1 MCGLIGYFQT
11 DKEYFTTKNISKFNN
26 LLSKLDCRGPDN
38 KEYFI
43 DNEKKFYLGHTRL
56 SIIDLSK
63 YSNQPISSINKDLIM
78 VFNGEIYNHGELYD
92 RIANLNLSEDVRKSD
107 TRTLLEHI
115 SCFGLSETLKIVN
128 GMFAIG
134 LYDFKKKKLYL
145 ARDHWGK
152 KPIYYFFNEEKIF
165 FSSTISPII
174 ESKIISNTINKF
186 ALNEYFQQGFIV
198 GHEGS
203 IINGVKQ
210 LKPNSIIEFDLSKK
224 KMIKSNE
231 KLIIEKTNSEKQFF
245 NINHLENKIIK
256 SVDLRLQSDVNTGLL
271 LSSGIDSSLIASI
284 SSKIDKN
291 INSFSVGF
299 DHIYKNDDETEIASD
314 ISKKLGIKNHK
325 LVLDKKDIL
334 KFINNIEYAFDE
346 PFADSSQI
354 PSMMVFSKISNFAK
368 VAITGDG
375 GDEIFYGYNRYKYYN
390 YWNKGFKFMKPIL
403 KLLDNSTVKNILYKK
418 INYKSI
424 NQIEKFINIFITESS
439 VKYSDFTRLSF
450 NNSIVDL
457 PNEIKNN
464 TTQIL
469 ENLEDLRNCDIEN
482 YMAYDILTKVD
493 RSSMYYSVEARSPL
507 LDINIFNYL
516 KNSSIDQNINL
527 FNNKILLKKI
537 LKKYLPNHLIN
548 KSKKGFSIPLDKIL
562 LNEVKKNYFDCYFY
576 VKKNKL
582 INNLNRANVEKY
594 TNLFFIKQDY
604 RYTSI
609 VWAFFVYFKWLIKY
623 EKFLDID

>member
-537 LKKYLPNHLIN
+537 LKKYLPNNLIN
-548 KSKKGFSIPLDKIL
+548 KTKKGFSIPLDKIL

>member
-11 DKEYFTTKNISKFNN
+11 DKEYFNTKNISKFNK

-38 KEYFI
+38 KEYFV
-43 DNEKKFYLGHTRL
+43 DTEKKFYLGHTRL
-56 SIIDLSK
+56 SIMDLSQH
-63 YSNQPISSINKDLIM
+63 SNQPISSLNKDLVM
-78 VFNGEIYNHGELYD
+78 VFNGEIYNHSELYD
-92 RIANLNLSEDVRKSD
+92 RIANLNLPEDVQKSD

-115 SCFGLSETLKIVN
+115 YYFGLSETLKIVN

-134 LYDFKKKKLYL
+134 LYDFKKKKLHL
-145 ARDHWGK
+145 ARDYWGK
-152 KPIYYFFNEEKIF
+152 KPIYYFFNNEKIF

-174 ESKIISNTINKF
+174 ESKIISNTINTF
-186 ALNEYFQQGFIV
+186 ALNEYFQQGFII

-224 KMIKSNE
+224 TMIKSNE
-231 KLIIEKTNSEKQFF
+231 KLIIEKKNSEKKLF
-245 NINHLENKIIK
+245 NINHLEDKIIK

-291 INSFSVGF
+291 ITSFSVGF
-299 DHIYKNDDETEIASD
+299 DRVYKNEDETEIASD

-334 KFINNIEYAFDE
+334 NFINNIEHAFDE

-390 YWNKGFKFMKPIL
+390 YWNKGLKFMKPIL
-403 KLLDNSTVKNILYKK
+403 KVLNNSTLKNILYKK

-424 NQIEKFINIFITESS
+424 NQIEKFINIFITENS

-457 PNEIKNN
+457 SNEIKNN
-464 TTQIL
+464 SIKIL

-516 KNSSIDQNINL
+516 KNTSIDHNINL
-527 FNNKILLKKI
+527 FNSKILLKKI

-562 LNEVKKNYFDCYFY
+562 LNEVKKNYFDCYHY

-594 TNLFFIKQDY
+594 TNLFFTKKDY

-609 VWAFFVYFKWLIKY
+609 VWAFFIYFKWVIKY

>member
-493 RSSMYYSVEARSPL
+493 RSSMYYSVEARSPF

-594 TNLFFIKQDY
+594 TNLFFTKQDY

>member
-115 SCFGLSETLKIVN
+115 SCFGLLETLKIVN

-152 KPIYYFFNEEKIF
+152 KPIYYFFNDEKIF

-403 KLLDNSTVKNILYKK
+403 KLLDNSTLKNILYKK

-424 NQIEKFINIFITESS
+424 NQIEKFINIFITESP

-469 ENLEDLRNCDIEN
+469 ENLDDLRNCDIEN

-493 RSSMYYSVEARSPL
+493 RSSMYYSVEARSPF

-548 KSKKGFSIPLDKIL
+548 KTKKGFSIPLDKIL
-562 LNEVKKNYFDCYFY
+562 LNEVKKNYFDCYYY

>member
-256 SVDLRLQSDVNTGLL
+256 SVDLRLQNDVNTGLL

-493 RSSMYYSVEARSPL
+493 RSSMYYSVEARSPF

-548 KSKKGFSIPLDKIL
+548 KTKKGFSIPLDKIL

>member
-493 RSSMYYSVEARSPL
+493 RSSMYYSVEARSPF

-548 KSKKGFSIPLDKIL
+548 KTKKGFSIPLDKIL

>member
-493 RSSMYYSVEARSPL
+493 RSSMYYSVEARSPF

-537 LKKYLPNHLIN
+537 LKKYLPNNLIN
-548 KSKKGFSIPLDKIL
+548 KTKKGFSIPLDKIL

>member
-1 MCGLIGYFQT
+1 
-11 DKEYFTTKNISKFNN
+11 
-26 LLSKLDCRGPDN
+26 
-38 KEYFI
+38 
-43 DNEKKFYLGHTRL
+43 
-56 SIIDLSK
+56 
-63 YSNQPISSINKDLIM
+63 
-78 VFNGEIYNHGELYD
+78 
-92 RIANLNLSEDVRKSD
+92 
-107 TRTLLEHI
+107 
-115 SCFGLSETLKIVN
+115 
-128 GMFAIG
+128 
-134 LYDFKKKKLYL
+134 
-145 ARDHWGK
+145 
-152 KPIYYFFNEEKIF
+152 
-165 FSSTISPII
+165 
-174 ESKIISNTINKF
+174 
-186 ALNEYFQQGFIV
+186 
-198 GHEGS
+198 
-203 IINGVKQ
+203 
-210 LKPNSIIEFDLSKK
+210 
-224 KMIKSNE
+224 MIKSNE
-231 KLIIEKTNSEKQFF
+231 KLIIEKKNSEKKLF
-245 NINHLENKIIK
+245 NINHLEDKIIK

-291 INSFSVGF
+291 ITSFSVGF
-299 DHIYKNDDETEIASD
+299 DRVYKNEDETEIASD

-334 KFINNIEYAFDE
+334 NFINNIEHAFDE

-390 YWNKGFKFMKPIL
+390 YWNKGLKFMKPIL
-403 KLLDNSTVKNILYKK
+403 KVLNNSTLKNILYKK

-424 NQIEKFINIFITESS
+424 NQIEKFINIFITENS

-457 PNEIKNN
+457 SNEIKNN
-464 TTQIL
+464 SIKIL

-516 KNSSIDQNINL
+516 KNTSIDHNINL
-527 FNNKILLKKI
+527 FNSKILLKKI

-562 LNEVKKNYFDCYFY
+562 LNEVKKNYFDCYHY

-594 TNLFFIKQDY
+594 TNLFFTKKDY

-609 VWAFFVYFKWLIKY
+609 VWAFFIYFKWVIKY

>member
-1 MCGLIGYFQT
+1 MCGLIGYFQR

-92 RIANLNLSEDVRKSD
+92 RIANLNLSKDVRKSD

-134 LYDFKKKKLYL
+134 LYNLKKKKLYL
-145 ARDHWGK
+145 ARDYWGK

-174 ESKIISNTINKF
+174 MSKIISNTINKF

-231 KLIIEKTNSEKQFF
+231 KLITEKTNSERQFF

-325 LVLDKKDIL
+325 LVLDEKDFL

-439 VKYSDFTRLSF
+439 VKYSNFTRLSF

-457 PNEIKNN
+457 PNEIKNS
-464 TTQIL
+464 TTKIL

-493 RSSMYYSVEARSPL
+493 RSSMYYSVEARSPF

-548 KSKKGFSIPLDKIL
+548 KTKKGFSVPLDKIL

-582 INNLNRANVEKY
+582 INNLKIANVEKY

>member
-469 ENLEDLRNCDIEN
+469 ENLDDLRNCDIEN

-493 RSSMYYSVEARSPL
+493 RSSMYYSVEARSPF

-548 KSKKGFSIPLDKIL
+548 KTKKGFSIPLDKIL

>member
-1 MCGLIGYFQT
+1 MCGLIGYFQR

-92 RIANLNLSEDVRKSD
+92 RIANLNLSKDVRKSD

-134 LYDFKKKKLYL
+134 LYDLKKKKLYL
-145 ARDHWGK
+145 ARDYWGK

-174 ESKIISNTINKF
+174 MSKIISNTINKF

-231 KLIIEKTNSEKQFF
+231 KLITEKTNSERQFF

-325 LVLDKKDIL
+325 LVLDEKDFL

-439 VKYSDFTRLSF
+439 VKYSNFTRLSF

-457 PNEIKNN
+457 PNEIKNS
-464 TTQIL
+464 TTKIL

-493 RSSMYYSVEARSPL
+493 RSSMYYSVEARSPF

-548 KSKKGFSIPLDKIL
+548 KTKKGFSVPLDKIL

-582 INNLNRANVEKY
+582 INNLKIANVEKY

>member
-224 KMIKSNE
+224 KN
-231 KLIIEKTNSEKQFF
+231 
-245 NINHLENKIIK
+245 
-256 SVDLRLQSDVNTGLL
+256 
-271 LSSGIDSSLIASI
+271 
-284 SSKIDKN
+284 
-291 INSFSVGF
+291 
-299 DHIYKNDDETEIASD
+299 
-314 ISKKLGIKNHK
+314 
-325 LVLDKKDIL
+325 
-334 KFINNIEYAFDE
+334 
-346 PFADSSQI
+346 
-354 PSMMVFSKISNFAK
+354 
-368 VAITGDG
+368 
-375 GDEIFYGYNRYKYYN
+375 
-390 YWNKGFKFMKPIL
+390 
-403 KLLDNSTVKNILYKK
+403 
-418 INYKSI
+418 
-424 NQIEKFINIFITESS
+424 
-439 VKYSDFTRLSF
+439 
-450 NNSIVDL
+450 
-457 PNEIKNN
+457 
-464 TTQIL
+464 
-469 ENLEDLRNCDIEN
+469 
-482 YMAYDILTKVD
+482 
-493 RSSMYYSVEARSPL
+493 
-507 LDINIFNYL
+507 
-516 KNSSIDQNINL
+516 
-527 FNNKILLKKI
+527 
-537 LKKYLPNHLIN
+537 
-548 KSKKGFSIPLDKIL
+548 DKI
-562 LNEVKKNYFDCYFY
+562 K
-576 VKKNKL
+576 
-582 INNLNRANVEKY
+582 
-594 TNLFFIKQDY
+594 
-604 RYTSI
+604 
-609 VWAFFVYFKWLIKY
+609 
-623 EKFLDID
+623 

>member
-493 RSSMYYSVEARSPL
+493 RSSMYYSVEARSPF

-537 LKKYLPNHLIN
+537 LKKYLPNNLIN
-548 KSKKGFSIPLDKIL
+548 KTKKGFSIPLDKIL

-594 TNLFFIKQDY
+594 TNLFFTKQDY